1 MGTIIVRQSIAP
13 NTELKYTFQMNEDGT
28 ESKYFIESQNI
39 EEIEVYVKR
48 ISERK
53 QE

>member
-1 MGTIIVRQSIAP
+1 
-13 NTELKYTFQMNEDGT
+13 MNEDGT
-28 ESKYFIESQNI
+28 ESKYLIESQNI

-48 ISERK
+48 ISEEK